1 MTFGRTL
8 TASILVK
15 RWIETNA
22 GKSQNIGLLP
32 PASVGGAIANLGVA
46 LAGKTAVNLNFTSGD
61 EAIKYALAK
70 CEIRTV
76 ISSREFLEKIKM
88 DALPGT
94 IFIEDALASITP
106 AAKFGALLRARL
118 FPVRHLAGMA
128 QPDDPAAII
137 FSSGSNGN
145 RNGFVISNWNLLSNI
160 KSTGEVFPV
169 GRTDCMMGVLPFFHS
184 FGYTYTLWFPLLNGF
199 KATYHPNPADAKA
212 IGELAAVHHPTVFL
226 STPTFCLGYL
236 RKCTREQFGSIRY
249 LLVGAEKLRPALA
262 DAYEKKFG
270 IRLYEGYGCTEMGPV
285 VSVNC
290 PDAYQAGSAGRMM
303 PNVSARVVDPETLA
317 PLAAGDT
324 GLLLVK
330 GPSRMSGYIGEPE
343 RTASALVDGFYSTG
357 DLARFDA
364 DGFLYIVD
372 RLARFSKIAGEM
384 VSHSRIEEAVREIIG
399 EDTCVVTG
407 VPDDQRGERL
417 VVLYTKQDL
426 EPSELWRQLCATRL
440 PRLWIPKREDMH
452 TVDAIPTLGTGKLDL
467 QAVKR
472 RAQEFSKQYAEA
484 V

>member
-1 MTFGRTL
+1 ML
-8 TASILVK
+8 
-15 RWIETNA
+15 
-22 GKSQNIGLLP
+22 
-32 PASVGGAIANLGVA
+32 
-46 LAGKTAVNLNFTSGD
+46 
-61 EAIKYALAK
+61 
-70 CEIRTV
+70 
-76 ISSREFLEKIKM
+76 
-88 DALPGT
+88 
-94 IFIEDALASITP
+94 
-106 AAKFGALLRARL
+106 
-118 FPVRHLAGMA
+118 
-128 QPDDPAAII
+128 
-137 FSSGSNGN
+137 
-145 RNGFVISNWNLLSNI
+145 
-160 KSTGEVFPV
+160 
-169 GRTDCMMGVLPFFHS
+169 GVLPFFHS

-199 KATYHPNPADAKA
+199 KAAYHPNPADAKA

-226 STPTFCLGYL
+226 STPTFCLGHL

-290 PDAYQAGSAGRMM
+290 PDAYQGGSAGRMM

-317 PLAAGDT
+317 PLAAGET

-399 EDTCVVTG
+399 DHPCVVTG

-452 TVDAIPTLGTGKLDL
+452 VVDAIPTLGTGKLDL